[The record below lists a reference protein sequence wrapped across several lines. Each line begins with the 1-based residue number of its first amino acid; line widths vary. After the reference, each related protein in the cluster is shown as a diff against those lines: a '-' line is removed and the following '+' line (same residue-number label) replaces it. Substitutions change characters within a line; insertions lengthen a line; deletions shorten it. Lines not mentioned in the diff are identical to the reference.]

1 MKIPRNLTGR
11 EVAKLLAPFGY
22 EITRQTG
29 SHLRLTTKTNG
40 THHITIPDH
49 NPLRIGTLSSIL
61 NDVASH
67 HKIAKS
73 ELIIQLFDQNR

>member
-11 EVAKLLAPFGY
+11 ELVKILQPFGY
-22 EITRQTG
+22 AISRKTG
-29 SHLRLTTKTNG
+29 SHIRLTTEKKG

-61 NDVASH
+61 SEVANHFEISKNDLVN
-67 HKIAKS
+67 K
-73 ELIIQLFDQNR
+73 LFK